1 MKKGNVLFNEN
12 NPKWLLIIGIVSILM
27 GIGFIAI
34 SGSNA
39 PVSREEA
46 ISCVGEFEEY
56 DVWED
61 ERTIYF
67 TDGSAY
73 DVHYRTETDE
83 LYEALS
89 SLEKGTRLY
98 LLINPNHEYVVEI
111 ATDTEVLLELET
123 SQPIIERAE
132 RNSLIVIVCLC
143 FAGGAFLIV
152 YAIFLSKHKKK
163 EGERQIQKEK
173 YRIEGEDDR
182 ALRRADLSVK
192 SRIFLE
198 ATAREY
204 QICYRRVKSTNE
216 LVINGWVYDECK
228 GVLEF
233 SHELTASI
241 GGHFIEA
248 GFDDTNHYCYIE
260 LDGERIAQKKRLI

>member
-1 MKKGNVLFNEN
+1 MKKGDVLFNEN
-12 NPKWLLIIGIVSILM
+12 NPTWLSIIGIVAILM
-27 GIGFIAI
+27 GIVFIAI
-34 SGSNA
+34 NGSNA
-39 PVSREEA
+39 PVLREEA

-83 LYEALS
+83 LAQALS

-98 LLINPNHEYVVEI
+98 LLINPNNEYVVEI
-111 ATDTEVLLELET
+111 RTETEELLHFET
-123 SQPIIERAE
+123 SQLQIETFERRSFVAIIT
-132 RNSLIVIVCLC
+132 IC

-163 EGERQIQKEK
+163 EGERHIQKEK
-173 YRIEGEDDR
+173 FRIEGEDDR

-192 SRIFLE
+192 SRILLE

-204 QICYRRVKSTNE
+204 QICYRRVKSINE

-228 GVLEF
+228 SVIEF
-233 SHELTASI
+233 SHELTASV

-248 GFDDTNHYCYIE
+248 GCDEDDFSYIE